1 MRQFI
6 LFAFIGI
13 LLIKNAT
20 PFGNQGYLSHLAWL
34 FDSNNKLTESKEN
47 NKSEYKEE
55 NKPIV
60 CQTQECKKF
69 ARILSEGMDKS
80 VDPCDDFYEYACGK
94 WPKYNPIPEG
104 MNSWNMLDRAQVNV
118 AKQIKEIFDEGPKDD
133 DLYAI
138 KLAKKWYAACMDTDT
153 AEKQGLQPIINTIS
167 RIGGWPMIM
176 EPEEWNEEEYSWQKV
191 DDQYMRL
198 TGSNAFH
205 EVDVWNF
212 ASKTPQ
218 KTPQKRVFIRIPKL
232 LLESY
237 FNWINFNDSKEE
249 YDESDEQ
256 EDSQEPGSEDKS
268 DNNNNDDDDNNNH
281 DKDNNDNKDDDNDGD
296 TNEQCND
303 ECTKKEISMKKIGKL
318 VKNKNVKHSRKMK
331 SIIHSKK
338 HENHKTKKEKVKER
352 VIPTNYE
359 EKLFSPKNKKN
370 HMRQARRERLQKTL
384 EATTPQISTE
394 NTADKGNFRK
404 HYTDYISKVACAIA
418 KARGV
423 DVTEKNM
430 NKDIQDV
437 IEFQI
442 QLFHIL
448 DYGRYETMKLTD
460 FQEWYDKKNPKTAN
474 SKINWLYKIG
484 EIFDEAHVDVD
495 VNSRVTIYSNYVS
508 SLVTLLDE
516 TSSRT
521 IVNYIHWNFLSNIIR
536 TTTKEMKKL
545 YYEWKEKQKND
556 NTQIFGVPA
565 RLFEC
570 IQEKEMRDIAA
581 YEYVKNHFSDEITTT
596 ASDMLDDIQKEVE
609 YEIKETDWLNDDT
622 KDIILTKLI
631 NMKKFI
637 GYPDW
642 YKNNTIVKKNFQGL
656 MVINS
661 YYENTLSF
669 NRYSKW
675 KSLRQL
681 MSDENDLLISPI
693 LVNAAFDYILD
704 ALSLSAADFQSPLFA
719 YDRPQVIN
727 YGIIGVIMAHEVNHG
742 FDNFGYAYNKN
753 GNLIKLSSA
762 ITEAHDKRTKCFV
775 EQFNNYSISKKSNYK
790 IKNYGNKTI
799 GDNIADTMGLE
810 AAFRAYER
818 REREC
823 GKKDTVLPG
832 HEDITNDQLFFL
844 SFANLFCEDITNR
857 TLEKAKSDEHSIGR
871 LRVIGSVSN
880 SRDFAKAYN
889 CPVGSAMNPEK
900 KCHVWK

>member
-1 MRQFI
+1 MRRFI
-6 LFAFIGI
+6 LFAFIDV
-13 LLIKNAT
+13 LLMKNAT
-20 PFGNQGYLSHLAWL
+20 PFKNQGYPSHLAWL
-34 FDSNNKLTESKEN
+34 FDSNNKLTKNNESEH
-47 NKSEYKEE
+47 KEE
-55 NKPIV
+55 NKPTV

-69 ARILSEGMDKS
+69 ARMLSEGMDKS

-94 WPKYNPIPEG
+94 WPEHNPIPEG
-104 MNSWNMLDRAQVNV
+104 MDSWNMIRRAQVNV

-133 DLYAI
+133 DIYAI

-153 AEKQGLQPIINTIS
+153 AERQGLQPIIHTIS

-212 ASKTPQ
+212 APETPQETPQ
-218 KTPQKRVFIRIPKL
+218 KMMFIYVPEL

-237 FNWINFNDSKEE
+237 KVWINWNNSKEE

-268 DNNNNDDDDNNNH
+268 DNDNNDVDDNSNH
-281 DKDNNDNKDDDNDGD
+281 DKDNNDNKNDDDGD
-296 TNEQCND
+296 TNEQDDDKN
-303 ECTKKEISMKKIGKL
+303 TYKKISMKKIGEL
-318 VKNKNVKHSRKMK
+318 VKKTNVKHNRKMK
-331 SIIHSKK
+331 SAIHSKK
-338 HENHKTKKEKVKER
+338 HENHKTKKEKIERR
-352 VIPTNYE
+352 VIPKNVS
-359 EKLFSPKNKKN
+359 EKLRLPKNEKN
-370 HMRQARRERLQKTL
+370 HMRQARRKRLQKTL

-394 NTADKGNFRK
+394 NTADEGNFRK
-404 HYTDYISKVACAIA
+404 RYTDFISKVACAIA
-418 KARGV
+418 KARDV
-423 DVTEKNM
+423 DVTEKHM
-430 NKDIQDV
+430 NKDIQDM
-437 IEFQI
+437 IDFQI
-442 QLFHIL
+442 KLFHIL
-448 DYGRYETMKLTD
+448 GDGNYETMKLTD
-460 FQEWYDKKNPKTAN
+460 LQEWYDKKNPKTAN

-484 EIFDEAHVDVD
+484 EVFDEAHVDVD
-495 VNSRVTIYSNYVS
+495 VNSNVTINSNYVS

-536 TTTKEMKKL
+536 TTTREMKKL

-556 NTQIFGVPA
+556 NTRIFGVPA
-565 RLFEC
+565 RLIEC
-570 IQEKEMRDIAA
+570 IHEKEMRDIAA
-581 YEYVKNHFSDEITTT
+581 YEYVKNHFSDEITTI

-609 YEIKETDWLNDDT
+609 YEIKGTDWLNDDT
-622 KDIILTKLI
+622 KDIILAKLI

-642 YKNNTIVKKNFQGL
+642 YKNNTIVKKHFQGL

-661 YYENTLSF
+661 YYENTLSL

-675 KSLRQL
+675 KSLRHL
-681 MSDENDLLISPI
+681 VPDENDLLISPI
-693 LVNAAFDYILD
+693 KVNAVFDYILD

-742 FDNFGYAYNKN
+742 FDNFGYVYNKN
-753 GNLIKLSSA
+753 GKLINLSSA
-762 ITEAHDKRTKCFV
+762 VTEAHDKRTECFV

-790 IKNYGNKTI
+790 IKNYGNMTI
-799 GDNIADTMGLE
+799 RDNIADTMGLE
-810 AAFRAYER
+810 TAFRAYER

-823 GKKDTVLPG
+823 GKTGTVLPG

-844 SFANLFCEDITNR
+844 SFANVFCDDITNR